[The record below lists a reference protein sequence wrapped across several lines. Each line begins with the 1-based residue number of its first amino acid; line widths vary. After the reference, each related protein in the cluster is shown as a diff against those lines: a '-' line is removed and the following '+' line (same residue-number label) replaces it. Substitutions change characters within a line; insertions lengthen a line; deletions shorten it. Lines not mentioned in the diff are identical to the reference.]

1 MKGPPSVSKKRV
13 TLFKRGSRP
22 EAAIFYCGEGVG
34 LRGKN
39 TVCFLAQRQKISYGR
54 IRSGQSEVRRV
65 IAKLRQSGESPERS
79 SSPLVVVVCTY
90 AARLPIQL
98 SKDANAFLMID
109 LADT

>member
-1 MKGPPSVSKKRV
+1 M
-13 TLFKRGSRP
+13 
-22 EAAIFYCGEGVG
+22 
-34 LRGKN
+34 
-39 TVCFLAQRQKISYGR
+39 
-54 IRSGQSEVRRV
+54 

>member
-1 MKGPPSVSKKRV
+1 MREEHRLLFGPASKDV
-13 TLFKRGSRP
+13 F
-22 EAAIFYCGEGVG
+22 
-34 LRGKN
+34 
-39 TVCFLAQRQKISYGR
+39 GR